1 MESQCI
7 SLGWSEKCVK
17 VPLEMLSY
25 GQLLN
30 LISTSVEPFFIN
42 MNCSYFLDKRK
53 VIFLPAALVTT

>member
-1 MESQCI
+1 M
-7 SLGWSEKCVK
+7 K